1 MREWNW
7 TIPNH
12 WKRETLVDVASWAS
26 GGTPKAIESKYY
38 GGGIPWLVIGD
49 LNDGL
54 VSSSA
59 KTITD
64 IGLRESS
71 AKYVE
76 PGSIMV
82 AMYGSIGKLGI
93 AGFRCT
99 TNQAIAFTRSI
110 SEDVEPKYLFHY
122 LASVRDLLLAE
133 GKGGAQANIS
143 QTVLK
148 GISFCYPDRT
158 EQRRIVAKLDQV
170 TAHIDEAK
178 ARLDTIPTTLKRFRQ
193 SILAAACSGRLTADW
208 RKNNSPESADV
219 LLARLVKRRKQ
230 AYTDHVKSAK
240 ESGNRKPRQR
250 TGLDIV
256 AINTDDLPGIPD
268 SWTYCHLQN
277 LGEFTRGRSKHRPR
291 DDAKLY
297 GGLYPFIQ
305 TGDVAN
311 SGGKITSHRQT
322 YSEAGLAQSRL
333 FPAGTLCITIAANI
347 ADSAILTYPACFPD
361 SVVGLI
367 PDEEFLIEWARYYIQ
382 VIQNDLETYAP
393 ATAQKN
399 INMEILEL
407 VSVPLPP
414 YQEQMEIVRRVEA
427 LFKQADAIEARYK
440 KARAFVEKLTPSVLA
455 KAFRGEL
462 V

>member
-1 MREWNW
+1 MREWSW
-7 TIPNH
+7 AIPNH
-12 WKRETLVDVASWAS
+12 WERETLGDVASWAS
-26 GGTPKAIESKYY
+26 GGTPKATEPKYY

-49 LNDGL
+49 LNDGI
-54 VSSSA
+54 VTNSN

-64 IGLRESS
+64 IGLKESS

-110 SEDVEPKYLFHY
+110 SEDVEPKFLFHY

-148 GISFCYPDRT
+148 GISFCYPDKT
-158 EQRRIVAKLDQV
+158 EQRRIVAKLDQI
-170 TAHIDEAK
+170 TARIDEAK

-208 RKNNSPESADV
+208 RTKNQNVEWSETTLGELTS
-219 LLARLVKRRKQ
+219 LITSGSRGW
-230 AYTDHVKSAK
+230 AK
-240 ESGNRKPRQR
+240 FYSDSGAIFIRAQN
-250 TGLDIV
+250 
-256 AINTDDLPGIPD
+256 INTDELILDDVAFVRVTSSAEGARTRVTKNDLLITITGANVTKTALVTCKLDEAYVSQHVALVRLVDVAHAPFVFLWLSNGAPGRLQLLD
-268 SWTYCHLQN
+268 SAYGAGKPGLN
-277 LGEFTRGRSKHRPR
+277 LGNIR
-291 DDAKLY
+291 DVQIRL
-297 GGLYPFIQ
+297 PSPEEQ
-305 TGDVAN
+305 T
-311 SGGKITSHRQT
+311 
-322 YSEAGLAQSRL
+322 
-333 FPAGTLCITIAANI
+333 
-347 ADSAILTYPACFPD
+347 
-361 SVVGLI
+361 
-367 PDEEFLIEWARYYIQ
+367 
-382 VIQNDLETYAP
+382 
-393 ATAQKN
+393 
-399 INMEILEL
+399 
-407 VSVPLPP
+407 
-414 YQEQMEIVRRVEA
+414 EIVRRVEA

-440 KARAFVEKLTPSVLA
+440 TARAFVEKLTPAVLA